1 MKKLVLTLAIAA
13 IAALN
18 VIAQEQAYKFP
29 GWNCKDVTLLQE
41 QLELAPTEY
50 SKMTISIVLAC
61 AQTPPADFAAACTV
75 IDNAITALKPDAT
88 DAERTMRKKQ
98 YANCTGQ
105 WLVDAWQ
112 YCKANPSDYDKHY
125 LLGRTPAQLG
135 ETADIYC
142 DLVYPL
148 LTDGI
153 KNPVRAGRAIKAYCT
168 QLPKS
173 SLPRPERF
181 AKLQM
186 LNDIYTAK
194 LIEDKAAWGDVIAQI
209 RTVMELYK

>member
-1 MKKLVLTLAIAA
+1 MKKLVIALAI
-13 IAALN
+13 IAAAA
-18 VIAQEQAYKFP
+18 VHAAEFKFP
-29 GWNCKDVTLLQE
+29 GWNCKDVALLQQ
-41 QLELAPTEY
+41 QLELAPTEDW
-50 SKMTISIVLAC
+50 KMTISIVLAV
-61 AQTPPADFAAACTV
+61 AQNQPADFAAACTV

-88 DAERTMRKKQ
+88 DAERIMRKKQ
-98 YANCTGQ
+98 YAYCTGQ
-105 WLVDAWQ
+105 WTVEAWQ
-112 YCKANPSDYDKHY
+112 YCKENPSEYDKYY

-135 ETADIYC
+135 ETADSYLEAVYQT
-142 DLVYPL
+142 LVA
-148 LTDGI
+148 GI
-153 KNPVRAGRAIKAYCT
+153 GNPGNAGKLIKAYCT

-173 SLPRPERF
+173 SIPRPERF

>member
-1 MKKLVLTLAIAA
+1 MKKLVITLAI
-13 IAALN
+13 IAAAA
-18 VIAQEQAYKFP
+18 VHAAEFKFP
-29 GWNCKDVTLLQE
+29 GWNCKDVALLQE
-41 QLELAPTEY
+41 QLELAPTEEW
-50 SKMTISIVLAC
+50 KMITAVVLAA
-61 AQTPPADFAAACTV
+61 AQNPPADFAAACTV

-88 DAERTMRKKQ
+88 DAERLVRKKK
-98 YANCTGQ
+98 YAYCTGQ
-105 WLVDAWQ
+105 WLVEAWQ
-112 YCKANPSDYDKHY
+112 YCKANPSNYDVYY
-125 LLGRTPAQLG
+125 LLGKTPAQLG
-135 ETADIYC
+135 ETPDSYC
-142 DLVYPL
+142 ELLYPV

-153 KNPVRAGRAIKAYCT
+153 SNPAQAGRAIKAYCT

-173 SLPRPERF
+173 SIPRPERF

>member
-1 MKKLVLTLAIAA
+1 MKKLVIALAI
-13 IAALN
+13 IAA
-18 VIAQEQAYKFP
+18 VAVHAAEFQWP
-29 GWNCKDVTLLQE
+29 GWNCKDVTLLQQ
-41 QLELAPTEY
+41 QLELAPTEDW
-50 SKMTISIVLAC
+50 KLLTAVVLAC

-88 DAERTMRKKQ
+88 DAERIKRKKQ

-112 YCKANPSDYDKHY
+112 YCKENPSEYDMYY
-125 LLGRTPAQLG
+125 LLDKTPAQLG
-135 ETADIYC
+135 ETADSYC
-142 DLVYPL
+142 DLVYSL
-148 LTDGI
+148 LTAGI
-153 KNPVRAGRAIKAYCT
+153 TNPAQAGRAIKAYCT

-173 SLPRPERF
+173 SIPRPERF

-194 LIEDKAAWGDVIAQI
+194 LIEDKTAWGDVIAQI